1 MTGVIPGDA
10 LFQVSLPTPM
20 ATAYMYVSPSAHD
33 AYLPA
38 YERSL
43 LSAVNGILAS
53 TPHDRLSIQWD
64 VCQEVLL
71 FEDYFPHRPAD
82 YKEQVFAELGRLGNA
97 IPETVDL
104 GYHLCYGSPRDQHL
118 VMPRDMGILVEI
130 ANGIAA
136 RLDRR
141 LDFIHM
147 PVPQDRT
154 DRKYFLPLEE
164 LRLPAGTELILGLI
178 HNDDNA
184 GDRDRDRVDA
194 ARQFVGS
201 FGVASEC
208 GWGRTDPA
216 RVPGLLDSHRRAV
229 EYINAG

>member
-1 MTGVIPGDA
+1 
-10 LFQVSLPTPM
+10 
-20 ATAYMYVSPSAHD
+20 
-33 AYLPA
+33 
-38 YERSL
+38 
-43 LSAVNGILAS
+43 
-53 TPHDRLSIQWD
+53 
-64 VCQEVLL
+64 
-71 FEDYFPHRPAD
+71 
-82 YKEQVFAELGRLGNA
+82 
-97 IPETVDL
+97 
-104 GYHLCYGSPRDQHL
+104 
-118 VMPRDMGILVEI
+118 MGILVEI

-184 GDRDRDRVDA
+184 GDRDRVDA